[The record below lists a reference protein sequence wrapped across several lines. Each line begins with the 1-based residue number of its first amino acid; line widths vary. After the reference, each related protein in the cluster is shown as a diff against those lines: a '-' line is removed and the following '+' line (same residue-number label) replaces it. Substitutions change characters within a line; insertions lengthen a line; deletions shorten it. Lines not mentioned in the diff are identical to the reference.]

1 MTYNEGAMSTNEKEE
16 KKKEGEEEEEEPA
29 FNELNMEQLLKAM
42 DSEDSDYLLHL
53 TTKKIQE
60 LNLNILK
67 ELGLPKKDT
76 LNILKQLATYK
87 YVDEIKELKYGR
99 FIRWIPIK
107 DPNNLKLTKGGIICD
122 IKATDNG
129 IQIVCKNFIHRHFQF
144 NMDECLIFQ
153 RLSSQELVLLAALDH
168 LSM

>member
-1 MTYNEGAMSTNEKEE
+1 MSYDDPNEKEE
-16 KKKEGEEEEEEPA
+16 VPT
-29 FNELNMEQLLKAM
+29 FNELDMDQLLKAV
-42 DSEDSDYLLHL
+42 DSEDNDYLLHL

-76 LNILKQLATYK
+76 LDMLKQLTTYK

-107 DPNNLKLTKGGIICD
+107 DPDNLKMVKGGIICD

-129 IQIVCKNFIHRHFQF
+129 IQVVCKNFMHRHFQF

-153 RLSSQELVLLAALDH
+153 RLSQQELVLLSALDH

>member
-1 MTYNEGAMSTNEKEE
+1 MSYDEPNEKDEA
-16 KKKEGEEEEEEPA
+16 PT
-29 FNELNMEQLLKAM
+29 FNELDMEQLLKAV
-42 DSEDSDYLLHL
+42 DSEDNDYLLHL

-76 LNILKQLATYK
+76 LDMLKQLTTYK

-99 FIRWIPIK
+99 FIRWVPIK
-107 DPNNLKLTKGGIICD
+107 DPDNLKMTKGGIICD

-129 IQIVCKNFIHRHFQF
+129 IQVVCKNFMHRHFQF
-144 NMDECLIFQ
+144 KMDECLIFQ
-153 RLSSQELVLLAALDH
+153 RLSQQELVLLSALDH

>member
-1 MTYNEGAMSTNEKEE
+1 MSYDDPNEKEE
-16 KKKEGEEEEEEPA
+16 VPT
-29 FNELNMEQLLKAM
+29 FNELDMDQLLKAV
-42 DSEDSDYLLHL
+42 DSDENDYLLHL

-67 ELGLPKKDT
+67 ELELPKKET
-76 LNILKQLATYK
+76 LDMLKQLATYK

-107 DPNNLKLTKGGIICD
+107 DPDNLKMTKGGIICD

-129 IQIVCKNFIHRHFQF
+129 IQVVCKNFMHRHFQF

-153 RLSSQELVLLAALDH
+153 RLSSQELVLLSALDH

>member
-1 MTYNEGAMSTNEKEE
+1 MNSSARNDEKD
-16 KKKEGEEEEEEPA
+16 EEPA
-29 FNELNMEQLLKAM
+29 FNDLDMEQLLKAV
-42 DSEDSDYLLHL
+42 DSEDNDYLLHL

-60 LNLNILK
+60 LNLKILK
-67 ELGLPKKDT
+67 ELSLPKKDT
-76 LNILKQLATYK
+76 IDMLKQLTTYK

-107 DPNNLKLTKGGIICD
+107 DPDHLKLTKGGIICD

-129 IQIVCKNFIHRHFQF
+129 IQVVCKNFIHRHFQF
-144 NMDECLIFQ
+144 KMDECLIFQ
-153 RLSSQELVLLAALDH
+153 RLSPQELVLLSALDH

>member
-1 MTYNEGAMSTNEKEE
+1 MNSSAHND
-16 KKKEGEEEEEEPA
+16 EEEVDPA
-29 FNELNMEQLLKAM
+29 FNDLDMENLLKAV
-42 DSEDSDYLLHL
+42 DSDENDYLLHL

-67 ELGLPKKDT
+67 ELGLPKNDT
-76 LNILKQLATYK
+76 LDMLKQLTTYK

-99 FIRWIPIK
+99 FIRWVPIK
-107 DPNNLKLTKGGIICD
+107 DPTKLKMTKGGIICD
-122 IKATDNG
+122 IKVTDNG

-153 RLSSQELVLLAALDH
+153 RLSSQELVLLSALDH

>member
-1 MTYNEGAMSTNEKEE
+1 MNSSAHNDEE
-16 KKKEGEEEEEEPA
+16 DETDPV
-29 FNELNMEQLLKAM
+29 FNDLNMEQLLKAV
-42 DSEDSDYLLHL
+42 DSDDSDYLLHL

-76 LNILKQLATYK
+76 LDMLTQLTTYK

-107 DPNNLKLTKGGIICD
+107 DPTKLKMTKGGIICD
-122 IKATDNG
+122 IKAHDNG
-129 IQIVCKNFIHRHFQF
+129 IHIVCKNFMHKHFQF
-144 NMDECLIFQ
+144 KMDECLIFQ
-153 RLSSQELVLLAALDH
+153 RLSSQELVLLSALDH

>member
-1 MTYNEGAMSTNEKEE
+1 MNSSARNDENEEAT
-16 KKKEGEEEEEEPA
+16 P
-29 FNELNMEQLLKAM
+29 FNELDMEQLLKAV
-42 DSEDSDYLLHL
+42 DSDENDYLLHL

-67 ELGLPKKDT
+67 ELELPKKET
-76 LNILKQLATYK
+76 LDMLKQLATYK

-107 DPNNLKLTKGGIICD
+107 DPDNLKMTKGGIICD

-129 IQIVCKNFIHRHFQF
+129 IQVVCKNFIHRHFQF

-153 RLSSQELVLLAALDH
+153 RLSSQELVLLSALDH

>member
-1 MTYNEGAMSTNEKEE
+1 MSYDDPNEKEE
-16 KKKEGEEEEEEPA
+16 APT
-29 FNELNMEQLLKAM
+29 FNELDMDQLLKAV
-42 DSEDSDYLLHL
+42 DSEDNDYLLHL

-76 LNILKQLATYK
+76 LDMLKQLTTYK

-107 DPNNLKLTKGGIICD
+107 DPDNLKMVKGGIICD

-129 IQIVCKNFIHRHFQF
+129 IQVVCKNFMHRHFQF

-153 RLSSQELVLLAALDH
+153 RLSQQELVLLSALDH

>member
-1 MTYNEGAMSTNEKEE
+1 MMSYDDPNEKEE
-16 KKKEGEEEEEEPA
+16 VPT
-29 FNELNMEQLLKAM
+29 FNELDMDQLLKAV
-42 DSEDSDYLLHL
+42 DSDENDYLLHL

-67 ELGLPKKDT
+67 ELELPKKET
-76 LNILKQLATYK
+76 LDMLKQLATYK

-107 DPNNLKLTKGGIICD
+107 DPDNLKMTKGGIICD

-129 IQIVCKNFIHRHFQF
+129 IQVVCKNFMHRHFQF

-153 RLSSQELVLLAALDH
+153 RLSSQELVLLSALDH

>member
-1 MTYNEGAMSTNEKEE
+1 MNSSAHND
-16 KKKEGEEEEEEPA
+16 EEEVDPA
-29 FNELNMEQLLKAM
+29 FNDLDMENLLKAV
-42 DSEDSDYLLHL
+42 DSDENDYLLHL

-67 ELGLPKKDT
+67 ELGLPKNDT
-76 LNILKQLATYK
+76 LDMLKQLTTYK

-107 DPNNLKLTKGGIICD
+107 DPTKLKMTKGGIICD
-122 IKATDNG
+122 IKVTDNG

-153 RLSSQELVLLAALDH
+153 RLSSQELVLLSALDH

>member
-1 MTYNEGAMSTNEKEE
+1 MNSSARNDEKD
-16 KKKEGEEEEEEPA
+16 EEPA
-29 FNELNMEQLLKAM
+29 FNDLDMEQLLKAV
-42 DSEDSDYLLHL
+42 DSEDNDYLLHL

-60 LNLNILK
+60 LNLKILK
-67 ELGLPKKDT
+67 ELSLPKKDT
-76 LNILKQLATYK
+76 IDMLKQLTTYK

-107 DPNNLKLTKGGIICD
+107 DPDNLKMTKGGIICD

-129 IQIVCKNFIHRHFQF
+129 IQVVCKNFIHRHFQF
-144 NMDECLIFQ
+144 KMDECLIFQ
-153 RLSSQELVLLAALDH
+153 RLSPQELVLLSALDH